1 MPLWP
6 SRTPHQ
12 LSPLVPLCRI
22 GEQTGNQCDIP
33 HRISMGCHTNS
44 LSVGMMSIENRD
56 ILPLSCSPFPHL
68 QAVLVPVSLS
78 LFNTALHFS
87 QDLTLVGWGKHFS
100 LSFFLPS
107 ISSIPDWV
115 PEEVS

>member
-1 MPLWP
+1 
-6 SRTPHQ
+6 
-12 LSPLVPLCRI
+12 
-22 GEQTGNQCDIP
+22 
-33 HRISMGCHTNS
+33 MGCHTNS
-44 LSVGMMSIENRD
+44 LSVGIMSIENRD

-87 QDLTLVGWGKHFS
+87 QDLTLGGWGKHFS